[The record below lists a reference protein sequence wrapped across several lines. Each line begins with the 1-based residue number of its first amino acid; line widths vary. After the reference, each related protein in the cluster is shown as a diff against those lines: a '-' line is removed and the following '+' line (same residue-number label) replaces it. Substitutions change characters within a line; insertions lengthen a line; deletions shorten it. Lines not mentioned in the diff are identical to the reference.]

1 MIKRSKEGQEKY
13 EAQLKRLE
21 DRLQAVQ
28 GDEARSKV
36 AHFNLA
42 KFKLLERY
50 GVELIELI
58 ELIAN
63 AFTETDWTLSG
74 SDSLNDH
81 NAVTYLEA
89 NASEIEELCDM
100 VARVSGNIRLDGDV
114 IEEVLKDTARMF
126 GEPMPQLSSSSYD
139 RVAQELEDYLIND

>member
-21 DRLQAVQ
+21 ERVQAVQ

-36 AHFNLA
+36 ACFNLA
-42 KFKLLERY
+42 KFKLQEY